1 MRMGN
6 VSVKLKV
13 FPEDPGK
20 VEELKASIV
29 KAVSP
34 RGIEIED
41 IGFGVKL
48 IKVMVVVPDTDG
60 GKVEEA
66 IKALPGISE
75 VQVEEVTL
83 V

>member
-1 MRMGN
+1 MGN
-6 VSVKLKV
+6 VSVTLKV

-20 VEELKASIV
+20 VEELKESIV

-34 RGIEIED
+34 RGIGVED

-60 GKVEEA
+60 GKVEEK